1 MFVFGVR
8 PSATKEEEWREKFC
22 GFIPTFPP
30 QKTGCL
36 IVQTPQRFGQTSAFS
51 RKRTII
57 FQEKRKMKRFL
68 FLVLTFILTGIV
80 RAGTIEITAAD
91 ASAQRLRIG
100 YEVTSGS
107 ELPVGFGLNITLNNE
122 ATFREVESASPY
134 FPIYPGTVIIDGGE
148 IIDYG
153 TPVAPGDYP
162 DTLGGLGT
170 SGVTIEMGVEGYPWE
185 PLFGQLDPRDF
196 SGDGLIDLDDSAI
209 FVDAWL
215 QSGGPLIA
223 DLDMDGLVDFQD
235 YGIFVDG
242 RYDAPPAMVGEL
254 LLLELD
260 GNGAATT
267 IVAISENLTRGGI
280 VDSQGVQFNVVFPD
294 PITVVVPEPATLLLL
309 GLGGLALRR
318 RKRS

>member
-1 MFVFGVR
+1 
-8 PSATKEEEWREKFC
+8 
-22 GFIPTFPP
+22 
-30 QKTGCL
+30 
-36 IVQTPQRFGQTSAFS
+36 
-51 RKRTII
+51 
-57 FQEKRKMKRFL
+57 MKRFL

-91 ASAQRLRIG
+91 AGAQRLRIG

-134 FPIYPGTVIIDGGE
+134 FPIYPGTVFIIDSGE

-153 TPVAPGDYP
+153 TPVAPWDSP

-170 SGVTIEMGVEGYPWE
+170 SGVTIEMGVEGNPVE
-185 PLFGQLDPRDF
+185 IMHLPDPRDF
-196 SGDGLIDLDDSAI
+196 TGDAKINNDDLSVFVGDWLTSGESLIE
-209 FVDAWL
+209 
-215 QSGGPLIA
+215 
-223 DLDMDGLVDFQD
+223 DLDMDGVVDFQD

-309 GLGGLALRR
+309 GLGGLALRLRSGQALRR

>member
-1 MFVFGVR
+1 MFLFGAR
-8 PSATKEEEWREKFC
+8 PSAAKEEEWREKFC

-30 QKTGCL
+30 LKTGRL

-122 ATFREVESASPY
+122 ATFREVGSASSY
-134 FPIYPGTVIIDGGE
+134 FPIHPGTVVILDGE

-153 TPVAPGDYP
+153 TPIAPPDAPG
-162 DTLGGLGT
+162 TLGGLGT
-170 SGVTIEMGVEGYPWE
+170 SGVTVEMCVEGNPVE
-185 PLFGQLDPRDF
+185 ADLSDPRDF
-196 SGDGLIDLDDSAI
+196 TGDALINNEDLSVFLND
-209 FVDAWL
+209 WL
-215 QSGGPLIA
+215 QVGGPLIT
-223 DLDMDGLVDFQD
+223 DLDKDTDVDLQD

-294 PITVVVPEPATLLLL
+294 PITVVVPEPATLLLF